1 MLTAVLAVAVL
12 ALLPAAT
19 GSTGCSDSA
28 LATGGCGVANDG
40 TTLTITGTQ
49 EQPGTSTDDSTSD
62 RGDADPPAD
71 PSRRTPSDLCS
82 PLGSRVGNCA
92 TAPVLPTVGV
102 VPSITISDLE
112 QFAPQA
118 TTTAAEPGDIGIAG
132 MPTNFIAVAAEQTRT
147 GTILGV
153 PITVRFT
160 PVAYDYRYGDGSTAT
175 LEAAGQTWAV
185 LGQAQFTP
193 TPTSHTYRNRGTYL
207 ADVDVRYTAEVDL
220 GSGWFPIDG
229 QLTTD
234 GPAREIHILEAR
246 TALVAHTCLE
256 HPAAAGC

>member
-1 MLTAVLAVAVL
+1 MRLRVTLFAI
-12 ALLPAAT
+12 ALLVVP
-19 GSTGCSDSA
+19 
-28 LATGGCGVANDG
+28 LATTDDDGGVGGADIVVGSDG

-175 LEAAGQTWAV
+175 LDAAGQTWAM
-185 LGQAQFTP
+185 LDQAQFTP
-193 TPTSHTYRNRGTYL
+193 TPTSHSYRNRGTFL

-234 GPAREIHILEAR
+234 GPAREIRILEAR